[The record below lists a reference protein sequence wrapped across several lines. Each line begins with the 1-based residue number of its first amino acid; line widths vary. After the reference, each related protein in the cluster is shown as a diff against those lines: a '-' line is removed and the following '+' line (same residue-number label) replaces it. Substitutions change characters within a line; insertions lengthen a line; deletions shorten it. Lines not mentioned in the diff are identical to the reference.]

1 MGNGFNMSASG
12 SRGVRA
18 FFCLLAFAF
27 AGNALAQQQE
37 TTDRAP
43 TSEQSQDPL
52 YLGNESLESCMK
64 RWDPGT
70 HMTKEA
76 WRQTCLRVRTEREP
90 YVPKQ

>member
-1 MGNGFNMSASG
+1 MNNHCSMIQG
-12 SRGVRA
+12 RVRA
-18 FFCLLAFAF
+18 VRAILCLSALAF
-27 AGNALAQQQE
+27 GGSALAQEQE
-37 TTDRAP
+37 TTDNAP
-43 TSEQSQDPL
+43 TSEQSQDRL

-76 WRQTCLRVRTEREP
+76 WRQTCLRVRSEREP

>member
-1 MGNGFNMSASG
+1 MGNDCNMSACRSG
-12 SRGVRA
+12 GMRA
-18 FFCLLAFAF
+18 FLCLLALALG
-27 AGNALAQQQE
+27 GNALAQEQE
-37 TTDRAP
+37 ATDSAP
-43 TSEQSQDPL
+43 TEQSQDRL